1 MRTARQT
8 GLLAVSMLPTIAMAQ
23 SFSFLSQE
31 RSVFARVGS
40 TTNSFAAMDFGALDR
55 QVDAI
60 VTNAGASS
68 RQRST
73 LGSTALSFYGNLSAS
88 SSATAVTNAR
98 GVFDVSFTLTQA
110 TDVRLFYAVNSYWN
124 FTIWTPS
131 GSQVIATSSQLGLIY
146 DDRIS
151 RFDAGTYRLRAD
163 ADVTNGQSGNITV
176 EMTIVP
182 APSGIALAACAGLA
196 ACRRRRR

>member
-1 MRTARQT
+1 MST
-8 GLLAVSMLPTIAMAQ
+8 SS
-23 SFSFLSQE
+23 SFSSFNANVGLSVGPPGATGAGSLQD
-31 RSVFARVGS
+31 SVLGAGGVSLFAELGTTKWGV
-40 TTNSFAAMDFGALDR
+40 TTNR
-55 QVDAI
+55 
-60 VTNAGASS
+60 
-68 RQRST
+68 
-73 LGSTALSFYGNLSAS
+73 
-88 SSATAVTNAR
+88 AR

-151 RFDAGTYRLRAD
+151 RFEAGTYRLRAD

-182 APSGIALAACAGLA
+182 APSGIALAACVGLV